1 MRITESRLRQ
11 VVREVLNEMSDAEP
25 DRDAYF
31 QKLFADAMAST
42 KKSNKLGADAFRAE
56 ARYLHSQRGEP
67 HRMYY
72 PEVDK
77 YFTDEQLESKPGA
90 SDDKFR
96 AMMSDEGDELDER
109 FEKLELK
116 VRNLENRVNNLSA
129 QMIER

>member
-25 DRDAYF
+25 GRDAYF
-31 QKLFADAMAST
+31 QKLFADAM
-42 KKSNKLGADAFRAE
+42 NKNPSGADDFRAKV
-56 ARYLHSQRGEP
+56 RDLHFQRGEP
-67 HRMYY
+67 YRMTDY
-72 PEVDK
+72 DDAND
-77 YFTDEQLESKPGA
+77 YFEKKERESKQGA
-90 SDDKFR
+90 SDDEFR
-96 AMMSDEGDELDER
+96 AMMGDEGDELDER

>member
-25 DRDAYF
+25 GRDAYF
-31 QKLFADAMAST
+31 QKLFADAYS
-42 KKSNKLGADAFRAE
+42 KNPSGADAFRAE

-72 PEVDK
+72 DEVDK
-77 YFTDEQLESKPGA
+77 YFTDEQRKSKPGA
-90 SDDKFR
+90 SDNKFK

>member
-25 DRDAYF
+25 GRDAYF
-31 QKLFADAMAST
+31 QKLFADAYS
-42 KKSNKLGADAFRAE
+42 KNPSGADDFRAE
-56 ARYLHSQRGEP
+56 VRDLHFQRGEP
-67 HRMYY
+67 YRMRDY
-72 PEVDK
+72 DK
-77 YFTDEQLESKPGA
+77 ADAYFAEKERERRRGA

-96 AMMSDEGDELDER
+96 AMMSDEGDEIDER

-116 VRNLENRVNNLSA
+116 VRNLENRVNNLNA